1 MKKFLTAVVAL
12 VSMIACL
19 SGCKGR
25 GSDTIRISESDVTVN
40 ADAQTITLYTEGK
53 FNLTRLYYS
62 TDKDGVE
69 IYDSTIDDGVSN
81 EEEYDYTGPW
91 FTISTGNNRRTITI
105 TLQENTSGIARRF
118 RVELNCGDYYQWLY
132 VEQSPE

>member
-1 MKKFLTAVVAL
+1 MKKFLIAVVAL

-25 GSDTIRISESDVTVN
+25 ASDTIRISESDVTVN
-40 ADAQTITLYTEGK
+40 ADAQTVTLYTEGQ

-69 IYDSTIDDGVSN
+69 VYDTTINDGVGN
-81 EEEYDYTGPW
+81 KEEYDYTGPW

-118 RVELNCGDYYQWLY
+118 RVELNLGDYYQWLS

>member
-25 GSDTIRISESDVTVN
+25 GSDTIRMSESDVTVN
-40 ADAQTITLYTEGK
+40 ADAQTVTLYTEGK

-81 EEEYDYTGPW
+81 KDEYDYTGPW
-91 FTISTGNNRRTITI
+91 FTISTGDNRRTITI
-105 TLQENTSGIARRF
+105 TLQENTSGIKRSF
-118 RVELNCGDYYQWLY
+118 RAQLESGKSYQWLSIR
-132 VEQSPE
+132 QSPE

>member
-1 MKKFLTAVVAL
+1 MKKFLITAITL
-12 VSMIACL
+12 ISILACL
-19 SGCKGR
+19 SGCNRYHSIIDGPT
-25 GSDTIRISESDVTVN
+25 DAAVN
-40 ADAQTITLYTEGK
+40 AEAQTLTYHTERS
-53 FNLTRLYYS
+53 FDISCLYYS

-105 TLQENTSGIARRF
+105 TLQENTSGIERSF
-118 RVELNCGDYYQWLY
+118 RAQLESRKSYQWLSIR
-132 VEQSPE
+132 QSPR